1 MLTIDPERSLLLIV
15 DFQARLMPAIHD
27 GAAAVRKARQLLDMA
42 RLLDVPRLFTEQNP
56 KGLGTTL
63 PDLPVE
69 ADRLVHKQHFD
80 ACREDGFLALV
91 PEDAHVVVIGCE
103 AHVCVQQTVLG
114 LLAAARRTFVA
125 EDAIGSRQPTD
136 KSCAL
141 SRMARHG
148 AEIVSSEM
156 VAFEWLR
163 SAGHPR
169 FRQALALIK

>member
-27 GAAAVRKARQLLDMA
+27 GAATVRKARQLLDMA

-69 ADRLVHKQHFD
+69 ADRVVHKVHFD

-91 PEDAHVVVIGCE
+91 PADAHVVVIGCE
-103 AHVCVQQTVLG
+103 AHVCVLQTVLG
-114 LLAAARRTFVA
+114 LVAAARRTFVA
-125 EDAIGSRQPTD
+125 QDAVGSRQPAD
-136 KSCAL
+136 NDAGL
-141 SRMARHG
+141 RRLARHG
-148 AEIVSSEM
+148 AEIVTSEM
-156 VAFEWLR
+156 VAFEWLQ
-163 SAGHPR
+163 SADNPR
-169 FRQALALIK
+169 FRQALGFIK